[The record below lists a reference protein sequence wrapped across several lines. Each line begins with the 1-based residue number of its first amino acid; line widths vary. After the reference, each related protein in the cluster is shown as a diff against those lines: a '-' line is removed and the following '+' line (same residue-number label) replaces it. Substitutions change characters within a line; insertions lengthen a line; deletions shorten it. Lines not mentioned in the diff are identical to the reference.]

1 MSDYEIDR
9 AALNGAEPIC
19 FGYKAVEWDSGTKQD
34 FKYGEAGAPL
44 VGKIFRVDGK
54 IKPCRNGLHF
64 CKDPADVFSFYN
76 PYGYNRYFKVAAFLE
91 AVDDESGKK
100 TVAQCIEFLEEF
112 DLMQFVNLVKSFD
125 HITAVRSSTAVS
137 GSTAVSDSDAV
148 SFSNAVRGSNAVS
161 GSTAVSDSTAV
172 RYSAAVRSSNAV
184 SDSTAV
190 RSSNAVSDS
199 TAVSFSNAVS
209 GSNAVRS
216 STAVSGSTA
225 VSDSDAVSDSTAV
238 RYSTAVRSSNA
249 VSFSDAV
256 SGSDAVFACF
266 GVRNCAGL
274 YESLFCVDL
283 KGGAFLL
290 FNKQSTE
297 KRVKEVKSRILKFAW
312 VPEFLNWKECKG
324 DRPWYAFCF
333 PMFQENEN
341 ADAWSGIPADML
353 AYIQDLPEF
362 DADVWA
368 RITGE

>member
-125 HITAVRSSTAVS
+125 HITAVRSS
-137 GSTAVSDSDAV
+137 
-148 SFSNAVRGSNAVS
+148 NAVS

-172 RYSAAVRSSNAV
+172 RYSA
-184 SDSTAV
+184 
-190 RSSNAVSDS
+190 
-199 TAVSFSNAVS
+199 
-209 GSNAVRS
+209 
-216 STAVSGSTA
+216 
-225 VSDSDAVSDSTAV
+225 
-238 RYSTAVRSSNA
+238 AVRSSNA

>member
-125 HITAVRSSTAVS
+125 HIT
-137 GSTAVSDSDAV
+137 
-148 SFSNAVRGSNAVS
+148 
-161 GSTAVSDSTAV
+161 
-172 RYSAAVRSSNAV
+172 
-184 SDSTAV
+184 
-190 RSSNAVSDS
+190 
-199 TAVSFSNAVS
+199 
-209 GSNAVRS
+209 AVRS